1 MDIILRE
8 YVMKIRLISLSKK
21 FSKSI
26 LLTLCFFMLFSCA
39 TTVNVRLTRP
49 AQLDLNGARTIAVL
63 PFKPGQYYVEY
74 DTSLGKTI
82 LINTFYQIF
91 DIKNPDEQLILDS
104 LRGQIERGLLDSPY
118 IKLVSSDSVE
128 RAIKKGTL
136 NPADVYLTGEVSYFN
151 IEDHY
156 GEEKKLIKPET
167 DEHKAEYAIVP
178 YWVREVSLVFRYQV
192 VDSSSDKVIAY
203 DAYRCNVSSSRIE
216 SRKAMPSAYSLLE
229 SDIKKAAKKILQEL
243 QPYTVTK
250 SIKLLESKTK
260 DKSLKERMK
269 AADELA
275 DNSMLEKASAEFTKI
290 YEETGLV
297 EAGYNA
303 AILQEALGNLSLAEE
318 MMLEVYQRYPDNRVA
333 KGLDDIR
340 YEINQANRLNKQI
353 SASEASGDLDD
364 LDDFDDSEDLDF

>member
-1 MDIILRE
+1 
-8 YVMKIRLISLSKK
+8 MKTLLKTSLI
-21 FSKSI
+21 FFFGSI
-26 LLTLCFFMLFSCA
+26 FFLFASCA

-63 PFKPGQYYVEY
+63 PFKPGQYFVEY
-74 DTSLGKTI
+74 DTSIGKTI

-91 DIKNPDEQLILDS
+91 DIRNPDEQLILDS

-118 IKLVSSDSVE
+118 IKLVSSESVE

-178 YWVREVSLVFRYQV
+178 YWVREVSFVFRYQV

-260 DKSLKERMK
+260 DKSLKERTK